1 MKDFLSRIV
10 MPVTGHIYNGVSRFY
25 PEYKNKPKVR
35 LPHELVNITSFRL
48 TTSSTWIKNTI
59 YDLRF

>member
-35 LPHELVNITSFRL
+35 VPKELVNITSNVNA
-48 TTSSTWIKNTI
+48 TSWGENRA
-59 YDLRF
+59 LLV